1 MGAQGIFYPYW
12 TIRGGACMLEGQE
25 AIEVGVE
32 KTPDLDEGWWSAV
45 LADEVD
51 QQDQDQ
57 ESPVHE
63 SAQVIPASPMV
74 VLNTG
79 EVDWPRIQEVYDRDE
94 VIVLVVQSYNRG
106 GLLVQGPG
114 VQGFVPI
121 SHLVDMPGGITEE
134 ERFQKLTAYV
144 NRSLH
149 LKVIEC
155 EPSQARVVFSE
166 RAALAGEGRRKQ
178 LFQSLKPNNIV
189 QGVVTNVTDFGAF
202 VDLGGVEGLIHV
214 SELSWGRVQHPRVI
228 LQVGQKVQALVL
240 QVNEENSRVALSLK
254 RLLPNPW
261 EMLAKRYKPG
271 DVIAATIT
279 DILRFGA
286 FARLEE
292 GVEGL
297 IHISSISLSPDQK
310 DLDTILRP
318 GQIVQVRILHIDV
331 ERRRLGLGLVNFE

>member
-1 MGAQGIFYPYW
+1 
-12 TIRGGACMLEGQE
+12 MLEGQE
-25 AIEVGVE
+25 EIGVGVE

-51 QQDQDQ
+51 QEDLDQD
-57 ESPVHE
+57 STVHE
-63 SAQVIPASPMV
+63 AAPANPVASPADISSE
-74 VLNTG
+74 G
-79 EVDWPRIQEVYDRDE
+79 EIDWLRIQEVYDRDE

-121 SHLVDMPGGITEE
+121 SHLVDMPGGISEE

-144 NRSLH
+144 NRSLQ

-178 LFQSLKPNNIV
+178 LFQSLKPSNIV

-228 LQVGQKVQALVL
+228 LLVGQKVQALVL

-261 EMLAKRYKPG
+261 ETLAKRYKPG

-297 IHISSISLSPDQK
+297 IHISSISLLPDQK
-310 DLDTILRP
+310 DLENILHP

-331 ERRRLGLGLVNFE
+331 DRRRLGLGLVNFE

>member
-1 MGAQGIFYPYW
+1 
-12 TIRGGACMLEGQE
+12 MLEGQE
-25 AIEVGVE
+25 EIRVGEE

-57 ESPVHE
+57 ESPSQEIAAVTPT
-63 SAQVIPASPMV
+63 SVAGIAGA
-74 VLNTG
+74 G
-79 EVDWPRIQEVYDRDE
+79 EVDWLRIQEIYDRDE
-94 VIVLVVQSYNRG
+94 VIILTVQSYNRG
-106 GLLVQGPG
+106 GLLVQGAG

-121 SHLVDMPGGITEE
+121 SHLVDMPGGISEE

-144 NRSLH
+144 NRSLN

-155 EPSQARVVFSE
+155 EPSQARVVLSE

-178 LFQSLKPNNIV
+178 LFQSLKSNHIV

-214 SELSWGRVQHPRVI
+214 SELSWGRVQHPREI

-240 QVNEENSRVALSLK
+240 QVSEESSRVALSLK
-254 RLLPNPW
+254 RLFPNPW
-261 EMLAKRYKPG
+261 ETLAKRYKPG

-286 FARLEE
+286 FARLDE

-297 IHISSISLSPDQK
+297 IHISSISLPPDQK
-310 DLDTILRP
+310 DLENILHP
-318 GQIVQVRILHIDV
+318 GQMVQVRILHIDV
-331 ERRRLGLGLVNFE
+331 DRRRLGLGLVNFE

>member
-1 MGAQGIFYPYW
+1 
-12 TIRGGACMLEGQE
+12 MLEGLDD
-25 AIEVGVE
+25 IGVGVE
-32 KTPDLDEGWWSAV
+32 ETPDLDEGWWSAV

-51 QQDQDQ
+51 QQEQEQ
-57 ESPVHE
+57 ESAVRENAPAE
-63 SAQVIPASPMV
+63 SPEPTAEDAS
-74 VLNTG
+74 TG
-79 EVDWPRIQEVYDRDE
+79 EVDWLRIQEVYDRDE

-121 SHLVDMPGGITEE
+121 SHLVDMPGGISEE
-134 ERFQKLTAYV
+134 ERFQRLTAYV

-214 SELSWGRVQHPRVI
+214 SELSWGRVQHPRAI

-240 QVNEENSRVALSLK
+240 QVSEENSRVALSMK

-261 EMLAKRYKPG
+261 ETLAKRYKPG
-271 DVIAATIT
+271 DVIAATVT

-310 DLDTILRP
+310 DLENILCP
-318 GQIVQVRILHIDV
+318 GQVVQVRILHIDV
-331 ERRRLGLGLVNFE
+331 DRRRLGLGLVNFE

>member
-1 MGAQGIFYPYW
+1 
-12 TIRGGACMLEGQE
+12 
-25 AIEVGVE
+25 VE

-45 LADEVD
+45 LADEID
-51 QQDQDQ
+51 QEDPDQDSVVP
-57 ESPVHE
+57 ESAPAIVASPVDVSSTVE
-63 SAQVIPASPMV
+63 M
-74 VLNTG
+74 
-79 EVDWPRIQEVYDRDE
+79 DWLRIQEVYDRDE

-121 SHLVDMPGGITEE
+121 SHLVDMPGGINEE
-134 ERFQKLTAYV
+134 ERFQKLTAYI
-144 NRSLH
+144 NRSLE

-214 SELSWGRVQHPRVI
+214 SELSWGRVQHPRSI

-240 QVNEENSRVALSLK
+240 QVSEENSRVALSLK

-261 EMLAKRYKPG
+261 ETLAKRYKPG

-310 DLDTILRP
+310 DLENILHP

-331 ERRRLGLGLVNFE
+331 DRRRLGLGLVNFE

>member
-1 MGAQGIFYPYW
+1 
-12 TIRGGACMLEGQE
+12 MLEEQE
-25 AIEVGVE
+25 EIGVGVE

-51 QQDQDQ
+51 QDESEQDRA
-57 ESPVHE
+57 VHE
-63 SAQVIPASPMV
+63 SAPAIPASS
-74 VLNTG
+74 
-79 EVDWPRIQEVYDRDE
+79 VDVSGTAEFDWLRIQEVYDNDE
-94 VIVLVVQSYNRG
+94 VIILVVQSYNRG

-121 SHLVDMPGGITEE
+121 SHLVDMPGGISEE

-144 NRSLH
+144 NRSLQ

-214 SELSWGRVQHPRVI
+214 SELSWGRVQHPRAI
-228 LQVGQKVQALVL
+228 LQVSQKVQALVL
-240 QVNEENSRVALSLK
+240 QVSEENSRVALSLK

-261 EMLAKRYKPG
+261 ETLGKRYKPG

-310 DLDTILRP
+310 DLENILHP

-331 ERRRLGLGLVNFE
+331 DRRRLGLGLVNFE

>member
-1 MGAQGIFYPYW
+1 
-12 TIRGGACMLEGQE
+12 MLEEQE
-25 AIEVGVE
+25 EIGVGVE

-51 QQDQDQ
+51 QEDLDQDRA
-57 ESPVHE
+57 VHE
-63 SAQVIPASPMV
+63 NAPAIPASQV
-74 VLNTG
+74 DVSDTA
-79 EVDWPRIQEVYDRDE
+79 EVDWLRIQEVYDNDE

-121 SHLVDMPGGITEE
+121 SHLVDMPGGVSEE

-144 NRSLH
+144 NRSLQ

-214 SELSWGRVQHPRVI
+214 SELSWGRVQHPRAI
-228 LQVGQKVQALVL
+228 LQVSQKVQALVL
-240 QVNEENSRVALSLK
+240 QVSEENSRVALSLK

-261 EMLAKRYKPG
+261 ETLGKRYKPG

-310 DLDTILRP
+310 DLENILRP

-331 ERRRLGLGLVNFE
+331 DRRRLGLGLVNFE

>member
-1 MGAQGIFYPYW
+1 
-12 TIRGGACMLEGQE
+12 MLEGQE
-25 AIEVGVE
+25 EIRVGVE

-45 LADEVD
+45 LADEID
-51 QQDQDQ
+51 QEDPDQDSVVP
-57 ESPVHE
+57 ESAPAIVASPVDVSSTVE
-63 SAQVIPASPMV
+63 M
-74 VLNTG
+74 
-79 EVDWPRIQEVYDRDE
+79 DWLRIQEVYDRDE

-121 SHLVDMPGGITEE
+121 SHLVDMPGGINEE
-134 ERFQKLTAYV
+134 ERFQKLTAYI
-144 NRSLH
+144 NRSLE

-214 SELSWGRVQHPRVI
+214 SELSWGRVQHPRSI

-240 QVNEENSRVALSLK
+240 QVSEENSRVALSLK

-261 EMLAKRYKPG
+261 ETLAKRYKPG

-310 DLDTILRP
+310 DLENILHP

-331 ERRRLGLGLVNFE
+331 DRRRLGLGLVNFE

>member
-1 MGAQGIFYPYW
+1 
-12 TIRGGACMLEGQE
+12 MLEEQE
-25 AIEVGVE
+25 EIGVGVE

-51 QQDQDQ
+51 QDDQDQDQ
-57 ESPVHE
+57 ESSVHE
-63 SAQVIPASPMV
+63 SAPAMPAGTAEVS
-74 VLNTG
+74 NAG
-79 EVDWPRIQEVYDRDE
+79 EIDWPRIQEVYDRDE
-94 VIVLVVQSYNRG
+94 VIVLAVQSYNRG

-121 SHLVDMPGGITEE
+121 SHLVDMPGGISEE
-134 ERFQKLTAYV
+134 ERFLKLTAYV
-144 NRSLH
+144 NRSLQ

-214 SELSWGRVQHPRVI
+214 SELSWGRVQHPRSI

-240 QVNEENSRVALSLK
+240 QVSEENSRVALSLK

-261 EMLAKRYKPG
+261 ETLAKRYKPG
-271 DVIAATIT
+271 DVIAATIS
-279 DILRFGA
+279 DILRYGA

-310 DLDTILRP
+310 DLEDILRP

-331 ERRRLGLGLVNFE
+331 DRRRLGLGLVNFE